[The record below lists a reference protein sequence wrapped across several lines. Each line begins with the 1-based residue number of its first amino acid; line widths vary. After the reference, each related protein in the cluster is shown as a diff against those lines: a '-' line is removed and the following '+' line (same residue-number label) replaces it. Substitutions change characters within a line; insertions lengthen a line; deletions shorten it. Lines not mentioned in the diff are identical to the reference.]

1 MSLICDVFIL
11 WIQKQEEEYA
21 KNKTKRREREGSKH
35 LSQKNK
41 HNSAAYSDFLHLNKD
56 YYMK

>member
-1 MSLICDVFIL
+1 MQRI
-11 WIQKQEEEYA
+11 KQ
-21 KNKTKRREREGSKH
+21 KRREREGSKH